1 MDESV
6 VRQIVD
12 ELISSL
18 EPMETQIEAL
28 VQFVKD
34 KGIADDAALAPYLER
49 AANASDVRWRAFRLR
64 TLSLISS
71 ALKTPEKEEKEPA
84 KSPAKSEEKNASAQ
98 RAGSGQENLSPG
110 SEPGAERHH
119 HAAPSAENAGKAEPK
134 EQKETQSQESHKPG
148 IPGQKDAA

>member
-34 KGIADDAALAPYLER
+34 KGIADDGALAPYLER
-49 AANASDVRWRAFRLR
+49 AANASNVRWRAFRLR

-71 ALKTPEKEEKEPA
+71 ALKPPEKEEKEPA
-84 KSPAKSEEKNASAQ
+84 KFEEKNASAQ
-98 RAGSGQENLSPG
+98 TAGSGQENLSPG

-119 HAAPSAENAGKAEPK
+119 DAAPSAETAGKAEPR
-134 EQKETQSQESHKPG
+134 EQKEAQNRESHKPG
-148 IPGQKDAA
+148 IPEQKDAA